1 MASCLQAAAAGP
13 APPGLLRS
21 LAADIAAATEQLPLQ
36 LEHSMSLTS
45 ERLNSMSGMHGGMHA
60 ASLMGVGTL
69 ASFDLPDMGL
79 RCRTISCPPTGA
91 CFLQPCHV

>member
-60 ASLMGVGTL
+60 ALLMGVGTL